1 MASPL
6 TAWVK
11 PPQSIRGL
19 DHLGVRAPCESL
31 YAQLV
36 PGITN
41 VTDRAR
47 YFSFYPWLIWA
58 VEQHKGKLRELPF
71 FQILRR
77 ADCLLTLIAARHQA
91 VDEETKGLHGAMIGA
106 NTLFPALA
114 QMDERGSLR
123 LSTYATTESE
133 EGRYFKNKLG
143 GLGQYYLGT
152 LRDADILAGDLRT
165 GVRYR
170 KGEGSEGRGLKLA
183 EAFDRGVDR
192 KRFFAVLESD
202 KVTTDTLDDL
212 LPFCP
217 CQLYANEPEHSLL
230 ADLFFNREGDFHDP
244 EGMPRRLT
252 LALLLDLTGQLQGAD
267 DELTVD
273 GGGVDLFRACAYAGA
288 LPDGSPWS
296 FDIEELERQR
306 RGWHYYHRYE
316 LFSVAVQGIFWAGL
330 DELQEQGI
338 RPAHSEEYRRW
349 LVDTFAG
356 ELERGGEES
365 FGEAVNRTA
374 SDLLPLELWSEPE
387 HEVQLGWKIHN
398 LSRAEDAARQRRE
411 VVRTSMKIL
420 LALAAR
426 EQGAEAHQSL
436 GLPPHYLIQYP
447 VNLLNFERHARDGW
461 RSKPLHELLGW
472 LGTQWGVAAHLRV
485 ALRKLRYESRDTFRI
500 KPMDQGL
507 VVTEA
512 PLPSFTSPRLK
523 QSLQILYDLRAI
535 DMNLETGGM
544 TLTAFGSLMLEE
556 CRHE

>member
-1 MASPL
+1 MAASL

-41 VTDRAR
+41 VTDRSR
-47 YFSFYPWLIWA
+47 YFSFYPWLVWA
-58 VEQHKGKLRELPF
+58 VEQHTGRLRELPF

-77 ADCLLTLIAARHQA
+77 ADCLLTLIAARHQS
-91 VDEETKGLHGAMIGA
+91 VDEESQALHGAMIGA
-106 NTLFPALA
+106 ITLFPAVARL
-114 QMDERGSLR
+114 DEGGSLR

-133 EGRYFKNKLG
+133 DGRYFKNKLG

-170 KGEGSEGRGLKLA
+170 KGQDKEGRGLKLA
-183 EAFDRGVDR
+183 ETFDSGVDR

-202 KVTTDTLDDL
+202 KVTSDTLDEL

-217 CQLYANEPEHSLL
+217 CQLHKNGPEHSLL

-244 EGMPRRLT
+244 EGLPRRLT
-252 LALLLDLTGQLQGAD
+252 LALLLDLTERLQGTD

-273 GGGVDLFRACAYAGA
+273 GGGVDVFRACAYAGA

-296 FDIEELERQR
+296 FDLEELERQR

-338 RPAHSEEYRRW
+338 RPAHSEEYRQW
-349 LVDTFAG
+349 FINTFAR
-356 ELERGGEES
+356 ELERGDKES
-365 FGEAVNRTA
+365 FGEAVSRTA

-387 HEVQLGWKIHN
+387 HEVQLGWQIHN
-398 LSRAEDAARQRRE
+398 LSRAEDAAHQRRE

-420 LALAAR
+420 LALTAR
-426 EQGAEAHQSL
+426 DEGAGAHDAV

-447 VNLLNFERHARDGW
+447 VNLLNFERHSRDGW
-461 RSKPLHELLGW
+461 RSMPLRELLGW
-472 LGTQWGVAAHLRV
+472 LATQWGVAAHLRV

-500 KPMDQGL
+500 KPTDQGL

-512 PLPSFTSPRLK
+512 PIPSFTSPRLK

-535 DMNLETGGM
+535 DMNPETGGM
-544 TLTAFGSLMLEE
+544 ALTAFGSRMLEE

>member
-1 MASPL
+1 MAAPL

-58 VEQHKGKLRELPF
+58 VEQYKGRLRELPF

-77 ADCLLTLIAARHQA
+77 ADCLLTLIAARHRV
-91 VDEETKGLHGAMIGA
+91 VDEVSDALHGAMIGA
-106 NTLFPALA
+106 ITLFPALA
-114 QMDERGSLR
+114 RLGEGGSLR
-123 LSTYATTESE
+123 LSAFATTESE

-170 KGEGSEGRGLKLA
+170 KGDGREGRGLKLA

-192 KRFFAVLESD
+192 RRFFAALDSD
-202 KVTTDTLDDL
+202 KVTADTLDEL
-212 LPFCP
+212 VPFCP
-217 CQLYANEPEHSLL
+217 CQLHVNEPEHSAL

-244 EGMPRRLT
+244 EGVPRRQT
-252 LALLLDLTGQLQGAD
+252 LALLLDLTGRLQGTD
-267 DELTVD
+267 DALTVD
-273 GGGVDLFRACAYAGA
+273 GVGVDVFRACAYAGA

-296 FDIEELERQR
+296 LSLEELERQQ
-306 RGWHYYHRYE
+306 RGWRYYHRYE

-338 RPAHSEEYRRW
+338 RPAHSEEYMRW
-349 LVDTFAG
+349 FVDTFAG
-356 ELERGGEES
+356 ELEGGGEEP
-365 FGEAVNRTA
+365 FGDAVRRTA
-374 SDLLPLELWSEPE
+374 ADLVPLELWNGPE

-398 LSRAEDAARQRRE
+398 LSRAEDATRQRRE
-411 VVRTSMKIL
+411 VLRTSMKIL
-420 LALAAR
+420 LALV
-426 EQGAEAHQSL
+426 SL
-436 GLPPHYLIQYP
+436 DQEPDVNEPVGLPPHYLIQYP
-447 VNLLNFERHARDGW
+447 VNLLNFERHAKDGW
-461 RSKPLHELLGW
+461 RSMPLRELIGW
-472 LGTQWGVAAHLRV
+472 LATQWGVGAHLRV

-500 KPMDQGL
+500 KPTDQGL

-512 PLPSFTSPRLK
+512 PIPSFTSPRLK
-523 QSLQILYDLRAI
+523 QSLQILHDLRAI
-535 DMNLETGGM
+535 DMDPETGGM
-544 TLTAFGSLMLEE
+544 ALTAFGSRMLEE
-556 CRHE
+556 CRRE

>member
-11 PPQSIRGL
+11 PPLGIKGL

-58 VEQHKGKLRELPF
+58 VEQHTGRLRELPF

-91 VDEETKGLHGAMIGA
+91 VDEESRALHGSMIGA
-106 NTLFPALA
+106 ITLFPALA
-114 QMDERGSLR
+114 RLGDGASVR

-133 EGRYFKNKLG
+133 EGRYFKSKLG

-152 LRDADILAGDLRT
+152 LRDADIMAGDLRT

-170 KGEGSEGRGLKLA
+170 KGQGRDGRGLKLA

-192 KRFFAVLESD
+192 ERFFAALESD
-202 KVTTDTLDDL
+202 KVATDTLDEL

-217 CQLYANEPEHSLL
+217 CQLNENEQEHSALT
-230 ADLFFNREGDFHDP
+230 DLFFNREGDFNDP
-244 EGMPRRLT
+244 EGTPRRVT
-252 LALLLDLTGQLQGAD
+252 LALLLDLTERLQGTD

-273 GGGVDLFRACAYAGA
+273 GGGVDVFRACAYAGA

-296 FDIEELERQR
+296 FDLEQLERQR

-316 LFSVAVQGIFWAGL
+316 LFSVAVQGLFWAGL

-338 RPAHSEEYRRW
+338 RPAHSEEYKQW
-349 LVDTFAG
+349 FVDTFAG
-356 ELERGGEES
+356 ELEREGEES
-365 FGEAVNRTA
+365 FGEAVSRMA
-374 SDLLPLELWSEPE
+374 SELLPLELWGEPE
-387 HEVQLGWKIHN
+387 HEIQLGWKVHN
-398 LSRAEDAARQRRE
+398 LSRVEDAARQRRE
-411 VVRTSMKIL
+411 VLRTSMKIL

-426 EQGAEAHQSL
+426 DQGSEANEPV
-436 GLPPHYLIQYP
+436 GLPPHYLLQYP

-461 RSKPLHELLGW
+461 RSMPVRELLGW
-472 LGTQWGVAAHLRV
+472 LATQWGVGAHLRV

-500 KPMDQGL
+500 KPTDQGL

-512 PLPSFTSPRLK
+512 PIPSFTSPRLK

-535 DMNLETGGM
+535 DMSPETGGM
-544 TLTAFGSLMLEE
+544 VLTAFGSRMLEE
-556 CRHE
+556 CCHE

>member
-1 MASPL
+1 MALPI

-11 PPQSIRGL
+11 PPQRIKGL

-47 YFSFYPWLIWA
+47 YFSFYPWLIRA
-58 VEQHKGKLRELPF
+58 VEQHTGSLRELPF

-91 VDEETKGLHGAMIGA
+91 VDEESKTLHGAMIGA
-106 NTLFPALA
+106 ITLFPALA
-114 QMDERGSLR
+114 RLDEGGSLC

-133 EGRYFKNKLG
+133 EERYFKNKLG

-152 LRDADILAGDLRT
+152 LREADVLAGDLHT

-170 KGEGSEGRGLKLA
+170 EGSGREGRGLKLA

-192 KRFFAVLESD
+192 KRFFAALESD
-202 KVTTDTLDDL
+202 KVSTDTLDEL

-217 CQLYANEPEHSLL
+217 CQLHTNEPEHSAL
-230 ADLFFNREGDFHDP
+230 ADLFFNREGDFHGP
-244 EGMPRRLT
+244 EGAPRRLT
-252 LALLLDLTGQLQGAD
+252 LALMLDLTERLQGTD
-267 DELTVD
+267 NELTVD
-273 GGGVDLFRACAYAGA
+273 GAGVDVFRACAYAGA
-288 LPDGSPWS
+288 LPDGSSWS
-296 FDIEELERQR
+296 FGLEQLEGQR
-306 RGWHYYHRYE
+306 RGWQYYHRYE

-330 DELQEQGI
+330 AELQEQGI
-338 RPAHSEEYRRW
+338 KPAHSEEYRQW
-349 LVDTFAG
+349 FVDTFAG
-356 ELERGGEES
+356 ELERGGEET
-365 FGEAVNRTA
+365 FGDALQRTA
-374 SDLLPLELWSEPE
+374 SELLPLELWGEPE

-398 LSRAEDAARQRRE
+398 LSRAEDATRQCRE
-411 VVRTSMKIL
+411 VLRTSMNIL

-426 EQGAEAHQSL
+426 DQGSEAHEPV
-436 GLPPHYLIQYP
+436 GLPPHYLLQYP
-447 VNLLNFERHARDGW
+447 VNLSNFERHARDGW
-461 RSKPLHELLGW
+461 RNMPLRELLGW
-472 LGTQWGVAAHLRV
+472 LATQWGVGAHLRV
-485 ALRKLRYESRDTFRI
+485 ALRKLRYETRDTFRI
-500 KPMDQGL
+500 KPTDQGL

-512 PLPSFTSPRLK
+512 PIPSFTSPRLK

-535 DMNLETGGM
+535 DMNPETGGM
-544 TLTAFGSLMLEE
+544 ALTAFGSRMLEE

>member
-1 MASPL
+1 M
-6 TAWVK
+6 
-11 PPQSIRGL
+11 

-47 YFSFYPWLIWA
+47 YFSFYPWLIRA

-91 VDEETKGLHGAMIGA
+91 VDEKSKALHGAMIGA
-106 NTLFPALA
+106 ITLFPALA
-114 QMDERGSLR
+114 RLDEGTALR
-123 LSTYATTESE
+123 LSTYATTEAE

-165 GVRYR
+165 NVRYR
-170 KGEGSEGRGLKLA
+170 KGEGSEGRGLKLV
-183 EAFDRGVDR
+183 EAFDSGVDR
-192 KRFFAVLESD
+192 ERFFAVLESD

-212 LPFCP
+212 LPFCS
-217 CQLYANEPEHSLL
+217 CQLHKNGPEHSLL

-252 LALLLDLTGQLQGAD
+252 LALLLDLTERLQGTD

-273 GGGVDLFRACAYAGA
+273 GEGVDVFRACAYAGA

-296 FDIEELERQR
+296 FDLEELERQR
-306 RGWHYYHRYE
+306 RGWHYYHRCE

-338 RPAHSEEYRRW
+338 RPAHSEEYRQW
-349 LVDTFAG
+349 FVDTFAS
-356 ELERGGEES
+356 ELEREES
-365 FGEAVNRTA
+365 FSEAVGRTA
-374 SDLLPLELWSEPE
+374 SDLLPLELWSEQE

-398 LSRAEDAARQRRE
+398 LSRAEDAARQHRE

-426 EQGAEAHQSL
+426 DEGVGAHDAI
-436 GLPPHYLIQYP
+436 GLSPHHLIQYP
-447 VNLLNFERHARDGW
+447 VNLLNFERHTRDGW
-461 RSKPLHELLGW
+461 RSMPLRELLGW
-472 LGTQWGVAAHLRV
+472 LATQWGVAAHLRV

-500 KPMDQGL
+500 KPTDQGL

-512 PLPSFTSPRLK
+512 PIPSFTSPRLK

-535 DMNLETGGM
+535 DMNPETGGM
-544 TLTAFGSLMLEE
+544 ALTAFGSRMLEE